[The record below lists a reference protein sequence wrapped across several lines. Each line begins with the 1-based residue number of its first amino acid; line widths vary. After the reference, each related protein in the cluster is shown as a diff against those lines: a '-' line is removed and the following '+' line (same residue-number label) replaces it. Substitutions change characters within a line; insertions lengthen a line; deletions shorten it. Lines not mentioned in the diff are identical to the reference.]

1 MHGPWFK
8 FMWKQKNLEV
18 TVVYYHCF
26 TLSKTWR
33 AACSYLRLI
42 DVKVRK
48 HNSISPPQLI
58 MYMKKA
64 LASNHLLQHLTH
76 R

>member
-1 MHGPWFK
+1 MPGPWFK
-8 FMWKQKNLEV
+8 FRWKQKNLEV

-48 HNSISPPQLI
+48 HNSISPPP
-58 MYMKKA
+58 
-64 LASNHLLQHLTH
+64 N
-76 R
+76 

>member
-1 MHGPWFK
+1 MPGPWFK

-48 HNSISPPQLI
+48 HNSISPPP
-58 MYMKKA
+58 
-64 LASNHLLQHLTH
+64 N
-76 R
+76 